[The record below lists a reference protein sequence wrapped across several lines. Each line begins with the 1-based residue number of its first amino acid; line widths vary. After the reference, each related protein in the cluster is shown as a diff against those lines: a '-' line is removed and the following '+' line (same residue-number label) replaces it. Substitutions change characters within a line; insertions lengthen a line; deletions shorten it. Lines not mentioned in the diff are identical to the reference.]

1 MDNLTEFEEMYV
13 KTIFE
18 VHDHS
23 PDTIVRTSQL
33 AELMGISSASVTEM
47 IQRLAQR
54 DFVTY
59 IPYKGCR
66 LTPTGFHRG
75 ASIKRRQLL
84 LEIFLSDIL
93 GIKEGVTEISCRME
107 HSIDSVVESALD
119 RTLGYPSQTGDGQRI
134 PVIGRDME
142 SSSQNL
148 ILAIDDIAV
157 DEKCEV
163 VVLLAPPSEMAAL
176 ESVGIIPG
184 AILVKGENGPMLDG
198 ASILWND
205 NVRLLVRIVN

>member
-142 SSSQNL
+142 PSSQNL
-148 ILAIDDIAV
+148 ILAIDDIGV

-184 AILVKGENGPMLDG
+184 TILVKGENGPMLDG

>member
-1 MDNLTEFEEMYV
+1 MDNLTEFEEMYI

-23 PDTIVRTSQL
+23 PDAIVRTSQL
-33 AELMGISSASVTEM
+33 AELMSISSASVTEM

-84 LEIFLSDIL
+84 LEIFLTDIL

-107 HSIDSVVESALD
+107 HSIDSVVECALD
-119 RTLGYPSQTGDGQRI
+119 RTLGYPSQTSDGRRI

-142 SSSQNL
+142 PSSQNL

-184 AILVKGENGPMLDG
+184 AILVKGENGPMFDG
-198 ASILWND
+198 ASIQWND

>member
-1 MDNLTEFEEMYV
+1 MDNLTEFEEMYI

-18 VHDHS
+18 VHDDS

-33 AELMGISSASVTEM
+33 AELMSISSASVTEM

-66 LTPTGFHRG
+66 LTPNGFQLG

-107 HSIDSVVESALD
+107 HTIDSVVESALD
-119 RTLGYPSQTGDGQRI
+119 RTLGFPSQTSDGKRI
-134 PVIGRDME
+134 PVIGRNMDSFSE
-142 SSSQNL
+142 NL
-148 ILAIDDIAV
+148 FVAIDDVGIG
-157 DEKCEV
+157 EKCEV
-163 VVLLAPPSEMAAL
+163 VVLLANPSEMAAL
-176 ESVGIIPG
+176 ESVGIVPG
-184 AILVKGENGPMLDG
+184 AILEKDENGPMIDG
-198 ASILWND
+198 SSLQWKNT
-205 NVRLLVRIVN
+205 VRLLVRIVN

>member
-1 MDNLTEFEEMYV
+1 MDNLTEFEEMYI

-18 VHDHS
+18 VHDDS

-33 AELMGISSASVTEM
+33 AELMSISSASVTEM

-54 DFVTY
+54 DYVTY

-66 LTPTGFHRG
+66 LTPNGFQLG

-107 HSIDSVVESALD
+107 HTIDSVVESALD
-119 RTLGYPSQTGDGQRI
+119 RTLGFPSQTSDGKRI
-134 PVIGRDME
+134 PVIGRNMDSFSE
-142 SSSQNL
+142 NL
-148 ILAIDDIAV
+148 IVAIDDVGIG
-157 DEKCEV
+157 EKCEV
-163 VVLLAPPSEMAAL
+163 VVLLANPSEMAAL
-176 ESVGIIPG
+176 ESVGIVPG
-184 AILVKGENGPMLDG
+184 AILEKDENGPMIDG
-198 ASILWND
+198 FSLQWKNT
-205 NVRLLVRIVN
+205 VRLLVRIVN

>member
-1 MDNLTEFEEMYV
+1 MDNLTEFEEMYI

-54 DFVTY
+54 DYVTY

-66 LTPTGFHRG
+66 LTPNGFHRG

-119 RTLGYPSQTGDGQRI
+119 RTLGFPSKTGDGRRI
-134 PVIGRDME
+134 PVIGRNME
-142 SSSQNL
+142 SFSENL
-148 ILAIDDIAV
+148 IIAIDDVGIG
-157 DEKCEV
+157 EKCEV
-163 VVLLAPPSEMAAL
+163 VVLLANPSEMAAL
-176 ESVGIIPG
+176 ESVGIVPG
-184 AILVKGENGPMLDG
+184 TILEKGENGPIIDG
-198 ASILWND
+198 RSIRWDN

>member
-1 MDNLTEFEEMYV
+1 MDSLTEFEEMYI

-18 VHDHS
+18 VHDDS
-23 PDTIVRTSQL
+23 PHTIVRTSQL
-33 AELMGISSASVTEM
+33 AELMSISSASVTEM

-66 LTPTGFHRG
+66 LTPNGFQLG

-107 HSIDSVVESALD
+107 HTIDSVVESALD
-119 RTLGYPSQTGDGQRI
+119 RTLGFPSQTSDGKRI
-134 PVIGRDME
+134 PVIGRNMDSFSE
-142 SSSQNL
+142 NL
-148 ILAIDDIAV
+148 IVAIDDVGIG
-157 DEKCEV
+157 EKCEV
-163 VVLLAPPSEMAAL
+163 VVLLANPSEMAAL
-176 ESVGIIPG
+176 ESVGIVPG
-184 AILVKGENGPMLDG
+184 AILEKDENGPMIDG
-198 ASILWND
+198 SSLQWKNT
-205 NVRLLVRIVN
+205 VRLLVRIIN